1 VGECTSL
8 FICKKDSS
16 GWATFLAWRA
26 SSSAHAAPTVSAL
39 TTGVVLSALA
49 GTHSGSPPQPFSF
62 IRGAQMSAGCCESG
76 ERAERDVYWCYYCC
90 MMEDPAQDNRV
101 KSHLAPP
108 LGLPS
113 PPAPS
118 PPPAPPPAHT
128 QIWEGDKLNVL
139 DHWREEPPPMH
150 R

>member
-1 VGECTSL
+1 
-8 FICKKDSS
+8 
-16 GWATFLAWRA
+16 
-26 SSSAHAAPTVSAL
+26 
-39 TTGVVLSALA
+39 
-49 GTHSGSPPQPFSF
+49 
-62 IRGAQMSAGCCESG
+62 
-76 ERAERDVYWCYYCC
+76 
-90 MMEDPAQDNRV
+90 MEDPAQDNCV

-118 PPPAPPPAHT
+118 PPPAPPPPAHT